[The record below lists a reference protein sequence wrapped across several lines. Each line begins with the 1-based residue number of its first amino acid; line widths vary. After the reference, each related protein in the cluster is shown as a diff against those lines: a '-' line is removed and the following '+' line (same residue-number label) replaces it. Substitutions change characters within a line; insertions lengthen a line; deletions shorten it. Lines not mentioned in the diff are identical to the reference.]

1 MIYDQTANSMKQDL
15 LWGVSDMNCPS
26 AQDRKNDVGITM
38 VHALAKVNIRIDNSW
53 GPIGTVIVSAYKE
66 AGHFTNTDVNGIPE
80 WEIKKDEDKTI
91 DAVFEFHDLIKDGI
105 FTSVTVFILP
115 GKITGLQMWDYGS
128 HSIDASKEIQQY
140 TFKAGKAYN
149 LTISKGV
156 QKKNTNSRSIAMS
169 VRCVSE

>member
-1 MIYDQTANSMKQDL
+1 MIYDQTVNPLRRDL
-15 LWGVSDMNCPS
+15 LWGVSIVEC
-26 AQDRKNDVGITM
+26 AKGRKDNVGIKM
-38 VHALAKVNIRIDNSW
+38 VHALAKVKISFDSYW
-53 GPIGTVIVSAYKE
+53 GEIGTVKVSAYKT
-66 AGHFTNTDVNGIPE
+66 GCFPRTLDGGVPDWDV
-80 WEIKKDEDKTI
+80 DDKTNI
-91 DAVFEFHDLIKDGI
+91 DAFFGFHDLIKDGI

-115 GKITGLQMWDYGS
+115 GKITGLQMWDYDGNP
-128 HSIDASKEIQQY
+128 IDASEKIQQY